1 MRAAPLAYRTA
12 MMRTLMIGSVVAACL
27 SASLSAQ
34 QAKKPSPDAYAATE
48 IGGHYVGADPV
59 YLGGK
64 WIEISYGGPI
74 KRGRDLWG
82 SGQSYGKMLDNG
94 APVWRAGADV
104 STYLM
109 TQATL
114 VINGTRIEP
123 GGYSLFIDLAPD
135 TWTLIVSN
143 WQPQRFFNPNNRD
156 QLWGAFGYT
165 PAKDVVRAQMVKSTL
180 PFSMDQLTWSF
191 IDMSDKGG
199 RLAIMWDKVM
209 ATVPFTVA
217 E

>member
-1 MRAAPLAYRTA
+1 MVR
-12 MMRTLMIGSVVAACL
+12 IL
-27 SASLSAQ
+27 SAAAMLAAVLSVSTSAQ
-34 QAKKPSPDAYAATE
+34 QAKKPSPDAYAATQV
-48 IGGHYVGADPV
+48 GGRYVGASQDYV
-59 YLGGK
+59 DGK

-74 KRGRDLWG
+74 RRGRDLWG
-82 SGQSYGKMLDNG
+82 GGESYGKMLDNG

-123 GGYSLFIDLAPD
+123 GGYSLFIDLAPNA
-135 TWTLIVSN
+135 WTLIVSN
-143 WQPQRFFNPNNRD
+143 WQPQRFFNPSNKD

-165 PAKDVVRAQMVKSTL
+165 PAKDVVRVRMATTTL
-180 PFSMDQLTWSF
+180 PFSMDQMTWSF

-209 ATVPFTVA
+209 ATVPFTVV

>member
-1 MRAAPLAYRTA
+1 MVRILSMATLA
-12 MMRTLMIGSVVAACL
+12 VACL
-27 SASLSAQ
+27 SVPLSGQ
-34 QAKKPSPDAYAATE
+34 RAKKPSPDAYAATE
-48 IGGHYVGADPV
+48 IGGRYVGAEPV
-59 YLGGK
+59 YVGGK

-82 SGQSYGKMLDNG
+82 SESNYGQMLENG

-123 GGYSLFIDLAPD
+123 GGYTLFINLAPD
-135 TWTLIVSN
+135 AWTLIVSN
-143 WQPQRFFNPNNRD
+143 WQPQRFFNPSNRD
-156 QLWGAFGYT
+156 QLWGSFGYT
-165 PAKDVVRAQMVKSTL
+165 PAKDVVRAQMARTPL
-180 PFSMDQLTWSF
+180 PFSIDQLTWSF

-209 ATVPFTVA
+209 AAVPFTVVD
-217 E
+217 

>member
-1 MRAAPLAYRTA
+1 MVRTPSAAMLA
-12 MMRTLMIGSVVAACL
+12 IACL
-27 SASLSAQ
+27 SVPLAGQ
-34 QAKKPSPDAYAATE
+34 QAKKPSPDAYAATQ
-48 IGGHYVGADPV
+48 IGGRFVGAEPV
-59 YLGGK
+59 YVGGK

-82 SGQSYGKMLDNG
+82 TGQSYGQMLENG

-114 VINGTRIEP
+114 LINGTKIEP
-123 GGYSLFIDLAPD
+123 GGYSLFIDLTPD
-135 TWTLIVSN
+135 VWTLIVSN
-143 WQPQRFFNPNNRD
+143 WQPQRFYNPSNRD
-156 QLWGAFGYT
+156 QLWGSFGYT
-165 PAKDVVRAQMVKSTL
+165 PAKDVVRAQMARTSL

-199 RLAIMWDKVM
+199 RLAIMWDTVM
-209 ATVPFTVA
+209 AAVPFTIV